1 MTEDRQ
7 SRVSRRRY
15 LQLAGG
21 AAATAALAGCSGD
34 SDEINTE
41 TPADT
46 GGDGGGNDTGNDT
59 GSSDGE
65 DNQDGG
71 EFAVT
76 ITQGQMDSGLDPHD
90 HRETTTDIIT
100 MQMYEGAL
108 DRNREGQV
116 IEGLAENYEQAE
128 PDRVRLTLR
137 EGVTFHNGDELT
149 PADVAF
155 SINRIVNPD
164 VGNLASPQ
172 SDQLAGITE
181 AQPVEGENAVDVVSD
196 GVNPMAVG
204 LLASYGDIMQQ
215 SWVESNDNS
224 YINSHANGTGPFQ
237 LSNYTQDESVE
248 YTKYEEYWRE
258 PAAVDALTI
267 TSASESSTRVNQ
279 LVSGETDIVVNVPPQ
294 EVSRINGNDNTSVEA
309 VPSTRVIYN
318 GMRYDVEPFSNRDF
332 RRAMNLA
339 IDLDTI
345 VAEVLADFSDPTGQ
359 PTLEGFVGYNPDIDP
374 YPYDVEQAEQLVEE
388 SGFAGATLELHTPV
402 GRYLKDLEIAQAVV
416 GYINELSNVEAE
428 VTQRD
433 FGDLAAQL
441 TTGNIEDMP
450 DWYLIGWGNET
461 FDASQTLIPLLSTDG
476 ALSSWSNE
484 EFDSLLDEAG
494 QTADADQ
501 REQLLREANQL
512 AHDEAPWIF
521 LNRQYSVYGASS
533 RIDWQPR
540 RDESIKAYEIAQP

>member
-34 SDEINTE
+34 SDEINTD
-41 TPADT
+41 TPAA
-46 GGDGGGNDTGNDT
+46 GNESGGNDTGNDT
-59 GSSDGE
+59 GTSDSE
-65 DNQDGG
+65 DNQDDS

-90 HRETTTDIIT
+90 HRETNTDIIL
-100 MQMYEGAL
+100 MQIYEGAL

-116 IEGLAENYEQAE
+116 IEGLAEDYEQTE

-149 PADVAF
+149 PEDVAF
-155 SINRIVNPD
+155 SINRIVDED
-164 VGNLASPQ
+164 VGGLASPQ

-181 AQPVEGENAVDVVSD
+181 AQPVDGERAVDVVSD
-196 GVNPMAVG
+196 GVNPMAIG
-204 LLASYGDIMQQ
+204 LLASYGEIVQQ
-215 SWVESNDNS
+215 SWIESRESNE
-224 YINSHANGTGPFQ
+224 INSDANGTGPFQ
-237 LSNYTQDESVE
+237 LSNYTQDEQVE
-248 YTKYEEYWRE
+248 YTKYEDYWRE
-258 PAAVDALTI
+258 PAEVDALTI
-267 TSASESSTRVNQ
+267 NAASESSTRVNQ
-279 LVSGETDIVVNVPPQ
+279 LVSGETDIIVNVPPQ
-294 EVSRINGNDNTSVEA
+294 EVSRIEDSGDAGVEA

-318 GMRYDVEPFSNRDF
+318 GMRYDVEPFSSRQF
-332 RRAMNLA
+332 RQAMNYA

-345 VAEVLADFSDPTGQ
+345 ISEVLSDFSDPTGQ
-359 PTLEGFVGYNPDIDP
+359 PTLEGFTGYNPDIDP

-428 VTQRD
+428 VNQRD

-461 FDASQTLIPLLSTDG
+461 FDASQTLIPLLTTDG
-476 ALSSWSNE
+476 SLSSWSNE
-484 EFDSLLDEAG
+484 EFDGLMEEAG
-494 QTADADQ
+494 QTPDEDE
-501 REQLLREANQL
+501 REQILREANQL

-533 RIDWQPR
+533 RIEWEAR
-540 RDESIKAYEIAQP
+540 RDESIKAYEIMQP